1 MQRTGVLT
9 PRGRDLNPSNV
20 VVTKRGL
27 KTIDYEVIDWPPD
40 AFLPSAAYRP
50 VRRCVRIARRVWQ
63 FIRVARLPGGGES
76 RDIWKLGPAASNAGR
91 RGCRRPK
98 SVCGAAFPANSPSA
112 TQCGICRSCI
122 GPWPAGSAASGRH
135 MMRAIGYWRR
145 FRSCAT
151 CIRGTSSR
159 RFMARLWLTSR
170 QATTTSAEIRRH
182 FSDGYFRFL
191 SDSPA

>member
-50 VRRCVRIARRVWQ
+50 VRRCVRIARRAWQ

-76 RDIWKLGPAASNAGR
+76 RDIWKLGPVCIERWSPRMPPAEVCLR
-91 RGCRRPK
+91 CRVSRELA
-98 SVCGAAFPANSPSA
+98 VCNSMWYLP
-112 TQCGICRSCI
+112 
-122 GPWPAGSAASGRH
+122 
-135 MMRAIGYWRR
+135 
-145 FRSCAT
+145 
-151 CIRGTSSR
+151 
-159 RFMARLWLTSR
+159 
-170 QATTTSAEIRRH
+170 
-182 FSDGYFRFL
+182 
-191 SDSPA
+191 